1 MGQELLDQL
10 TGMAVFARVVELQG
24 FSHAARQ
31 LGITKSAV
39 SKKIASLERS
49 LGVTLL
55 HRTTRALSLTEAG
68 RVYYQHATD
77 TSRLAEQARNSVS
90 RLSEAP
96 QGTLRVTAAAPIGTL
111 CLAPLF
117 PKFFARYPGLR
128 VQLSVTDRLVDLA
141 DEGFDVAIRLTRKL
155 PEGVI
160 ARKLMPVEYVVCA
173 APSYL
178 KRVSAPRTPKD
189 LANHNC
195 LYFGHGDGDNRWTFD
210 GPRGRQTVKI
220 GGNFVVNQ
228 SETLRDAVLAGM
240 GIGLLSTLTVA
251 RELRAKRLRIL
262 LPEWKPQGM
271 YGTAVHAIWLPHRYM
286 PSKLRVFLDFLI
298 EQLPRAIEGQ

>member
-1 MGQELLDQL
+1 MSQELIDQL
-10 TGMAVFARVVELQG
+10 TGMAVFAKVVESHG

-68 RVYYQHATD
+68 RVYYRHATD
-77 TSRLAEQARNSVS
+77 TSRLAEQARGSVS

-96 QGTLRVTAAAPIGTL
+96 HGTLRVTAAAPVGTL

-117 PKFFARYPGLR
+117 PKFFTRYPELR

-141 DEGFDVAIRLTRKL
+141 EEGFDCAIRLTRKL

-160 ARKLMPVEYVVCA
+160 ARKLMPIEYVVCA
-173 APSYL
+173 TPSYL
-178 KRVSAPRTPKD
+178 KRTSTPRTPRD
-189 LANHNC
+189 LARHNC
-195 LYFGHGDGDNRWTFD
+195 LYFGHGDSAQRWTFD

-220 GGNFVVNQ
+220 GGNFVVNE
-228 SETLRDAVLAGM
+228 SATLRDAVLAGM

-251 RELRAKRLRIL
+251 RALRSKRLRIL

-271 YGTAVHAIWLPHRYM
+271 YGTAVYAIWLPHRYM
-286 PSKLRVFLDFLI
+286 PTTLRVFLDFLI
-298 EQLPRAIEGQ
+298 EQLPYATERQ